1 MTHLRHTFTLIFGIS
16 TDSSSNTFPTLKAMS
31 ESKQPELYRMTTL
44 VILLATLSVWLILL
58 LHVNAETAV
67 AKVNY
72 NDVVSEIFAI
82 AFVLLLLGVNMRIES
97 ETQESKLM
105 FVGFCCML
113 VGHGHDLIDEFVEIN
128 PDWISLLLENIATNL
143 GIVVV
148 AVAVFHWSGRYKE
161 QVLLL
166 NKQKDILTDVS
177 NTDPL
182 TKLHNRRFLNN
193 EFIQKMLTGN
203 DNNIRTLLLLDL
215 DRFKLV
221 NDNYGHATG
230 DKLIVLIA
238 DVIKSEIREQDYAF
252 RYGGEEFLVV
262 LNCNREI
269 AFKVAE
275 RIRQDFENAS
285 FEIDG
290 QQLSKST
297 SIGLYELPSGM
308 GFEKA
313 LEITDKAL
321 YRAKQNG
328 RNCIIEGEREYGT

>member
-1 MTHLRHTFTLIFGIS
+1 MTSLVVLLVTLSIWLIF
-16 TDSSSNTFPTLKAMS
+16 
-31 ESKQPELYRMTTL
+31 
-44 VILLATLSVWLILL
+44 L
-58 LHVNAETAV
+58 LHMNADTALQ
-67 AKVNY
+67 KVNY
-72 NDVVSEIFAI
+72 NDVVSEVFAI
-82 AFVLLLLGVNMRIES
+82 GFVLLLLGVNMRLES
-97 ETQESKLM
+97 DTPESKLM

-113 VGHGHDLIDEFVEIN
+113 VGHGHDLLDEFVEIN
-128 PDWISLLLENIATNL
+128 PDWISLILENIATNL

-161 QVLLL
+161 QVSLL
-166 NKQKDILTDVS
+166 NKQKEILTDVS

-215 DRFKLV
+215 DRFKSV

-269 AFKVAE
+269 AYKVAE
-275 RIRQDFENAS
+275 RIRIDFEKAS
-285 FEIDG
+285 FEVDG
-290 QQLSKST
+290 EQLAKST
-297 SIGLYELPSGM
+297 SIGLFELPSGM
-308 GFEKA
+308 GFEQA

-328 RNCIIEGEREYGT
+328 RNRIVEGTKED